1 MVEKIKFIFD
11 RVKFDLFDIFLCCH
25 PEGVEPKYFLLVLFF
40 VSNTNYKTHEI
51 FTLSLRG
58 SQLR

>member
-11 RVKFDLFDIFLCCH
+11 RVKFDLFDICLCCH
-25 PEGVEPKYFLLVLFF
+25 PEGMDLSIFVGFIF
-40 VSNTNYKTHEI
+40 VSNTNYKTHEMS
-51 FTLSLRG
+51 TLSLRG